1 LIVYAECG
9 IITSERTKAMRNRS
23 QNDSE
28 FVVSSGNVFADLGLD
43 NADEELAKAQLASA
57 IRQRIKAKELNQTD
71 AAALLGTDQAKVS
84 LLMNGKISGFTYD
97 RLLRFLNALEV
108 DVRIIIEPTPDNERG
123 KTLVMT
129 A

>member
-1 LIVYAECG
+1 
-9 IITSERTKAMRNRS
+9 MRNQA

-28 FVVSSGNVFADLGLD
+28 FVVSSGNVFADLGLE

-57 IRQRIKAKELNQTD
+57 IRQRIKAKSLNQMA
-71 AAALLGTDQAKVS
+71 AAALLGTDQAKIS
-84 LLMNGKISGFTYD
+84 LLMNGKVSGFTYD

-108 DVRIIIEPTPDNERG
+108 DVRIIIVPTPYNERG
-123 KTLVMT
+123 KTLVTT